1 MSPLGANSWCRCRAS
16 INFRNR
22 RTRATVAALDQA
34 QMAQTTSVSVIVP
47 VYNHA
52 ALLQRSLQA
61 LAAQTKMPDEIIVID
76 DASSDCSYD
85 VAKEF
90 AARLSPCARYTV
102 LRNDT
107 NLGVNRTLNRG
118 LTIAAG
124 DYVVC
129 TGADDWLR
137 PRFIEAMSAAAQQ
150 FPHAGLIT
158 SRYTEYFEAKD
169 HLVEHASD
177 SELGLW
183 FIADGSCHFFSPTE
197 LVKLLRR
204 ATVALYFNASMI
216 KADLLRRTG
225 GFDPALKWHADWFA
239 IYAIALRNGF
249 AVVPESLA
257 VFRVA
262 AGTYSGSGVH
272 DRKRQTEVCHAVCNK
287 LSNPDWRDLRTRL
300 AATPSPFSPLVR
312 GLVPALV
319 RRPHDW
325 DLLAHV
331 ALWWLNEARKG
342 RRPGRLRS
350 LAARLGFDIRP

>member
-1 MSPLGANSWCRCRAS
+1 
-16 INFRNR
+16 
-22 RTRATVAALDQA
+22 
-34 QMAQTTSVSVIVP
+34 MAYTISVSVILP

-52 ALLQRSLQA
+52 ALLQRALES
-61 LAAQTKMPDEIIVID
+61 LAAQTAMPDEIIVID
-76 DASSDCSYD
+76 DASSDSSHE
-85 VAKEF
+85 VAQEF
-90 AARLSPCARYTV
+90 AARFTRSARYTV

-107 NLGVNRTLNRG
+107 NLCVNRTLNRG
-118 LTIAAG
+118 LSMAAG

-150 FPHAGLIT
+150 FPNAALIT
-158 SRYTEYFEAKD
+158 SRYTEYFEAED
-169 HLVEHASD
+169 RLVEHASD
-177 SELGLW
+177 SDLGLW
-183 FIADGSCHFFSPTE
+183 FIADSTCHFFSPAE
-197 LVKLLRR
+197 LVALLRR
-204 ATVALYFNASMI
+204 ATVALYSNASMI
-216 KADLLRRTG
+216 RTELLRRTG
-225 GFDPALKWHADWFA
+225 GFDPALKWHADWFT

-272 DRKRQTEVCHAVCNK
+272 DGKRQAEVCHAVCDK
-287 LSNPDWRDLRTRL
+287 LAAPLWRDVRASL

-312 GLVPALV
+312 GLLSALA

-325 DLLAHV
+325 DLLAHI
-331 ALWWLNEARKG
+331 ALWWLNEARKA

>member
-1 MSPLGANSWCRCRAS
+1 
-16 INFRNR
+16 
-22 RTRATVAALDQA
+22 
-34 QMAQTTSVSVIVP
+34 
-47 VYNHA
+47 
-52 ALLQRSLQA
+52 
-61 LAAQTKMPDEIIVID
+61 
-76 DASSDCSYD
+76 
-85 VAKEF
+85 
-90 AARLSPCARYTV
+90 V

-137 PRFIEAMSAAAQQ
+137 PRFIEAMSTAAQQ
-150 FPHAGLIT
+150 FPHADLIT
-158 SRYTEYFEAKD
+158 SRYTEYFEAED
-169 HLVEHASD
+169 RLVEHASD

-183 FIADGSCHFFSPTE
+183 FIADSSCHFFSPAE

-216 KADLLRRTG
+216 RTDLLRRTG

-239 IYAIALRNGF
+239 IYAIALRHGF
-249 AVVPESLA
+249 AVIPESLA
-257 VFRVA
+257 VFRLA

-272 DRKRQTEVCHAVCNK
+272 DRKRQAEVCHAVCDK
-287 LSNPDWRDLRTRL
+287 LADPLWRDVRASL

-342 RRPGRLRS
+342 RRPGLLRS

>member
-1 MSPLGANSWCRCRAS
+1 
-16 INFRNR
+16 
-22 RTRATVAALDQA
+22 
-34 QMAQTTSVSVIVP
+34 MAQTTFVSVIVP

-52 ALLQRSLQA
+52 ALLPRALEA
-61 LAAQTKMPDEIIVID
+61 LAVQTKMPDEIIVID
-76 DASSDCSYD
+76 DASSDSSHE
-85 VAKEF
+85 VAQEF
-90 AARLSPCARYTV
+90 AVRFTPSVHYAV

-150 FPHAGLIT
+150 FPDAGVIT
-158 SRYTEYFEAKD
+158 SRYTEYFEAED
-169 HLVEHASD
+169 RLVEHASASD
-177 SELGLW
+177 LGLW
-183 FIADGSCHFFSPTE
+183 FIADSGYHSFSPAE
-197 LVKLLRR
+197 LAALLRR
-204 ATVALYFNASMI
+204 ACVGLYFNASVI
-216 KADLLRRTG
+216 RADLLRQTG

-249 AVVPESLA
+249 VVVPESLA

-272 DRKRQTEVCHAVCNK
+272 DRKRQTEVCHAVCDK
-287 LSNPDWRDLRTRL
+287 LADPLWRDVRASL

-312 GLVPALV
+312 RLVPALA
-319 RRPHDW
+319 RRPSDW

-331 ALWWLNEARKG
+331 ALWWLNEVRKG

>member
-1 MSPLGANSWCRCRAS
+1 VAPL
-16 INFRNR
+16 
-22 RTRATVAALDQA
+22 DPA
-34 QMAQTTSVSVIVP
+34 QMAQTTSISVILP

-52 ALLQRSLQA
+52 ALLPRALEA

-76 DASSDCSYD
+76 DASSDRSYE
-85 VAKEF
+85 VAKDF
-90 AARLSPCARYTV
+90 SARFTSSVRYSV
-102 LRNDT
+102 LHNDA

-118 LTIAAG
+118 LGVVAG

-150 FPHAGLIT
+150 FPDADLLT
-158 SRYTEYFEAKD
+158 SRYTEYFEAED
-169 HLVEHASD
+169 RLVEHAPD

-183 FIADGSCHFFSPTE
+183 FIADSSCHFFSPAE
-197 LVKLLRR
+197 LVALLRR
-204 ATVALYFNASMI
+204 ACVALYFNASLI
-216 KADLLRRTG
+216 RADVLRRTG

-239 IYAIALRNGF
+239 IYAIALRYGF

-262 AGTYSGSGVH
+262 SGTYSGSGVH
-272 DRKRQTEVCHAVCNK
+272 DRKRQTEVCHAVCDK
-287 LSNPDWRDLRTRL
+287 LADPTWRDVRASL
-300 AATPSPFSPLVR
+300 AATPSPLSPLVR
-312 GLVPALV
+312 GLVPALA

-331 ALWWLNEARKG
+331 ALWWLNEVRKG

>member
-1 MSPLGANSWCRCRAS
+1 
-16 INFRNR
+16 
-22 RTRATVAALDQA
+22 
-34 QMAQTTSVSVIVP
+34 MAQTTSVSIVLP

-52 ALLQRSLQA
+52 VLLPRALEA

-76 DASSDCSYD
+76 DASSDSSHE
-85 VAKEF
+85 VARDF
-90 AARLSPCARYTV
+90 AARLGSRARYTV
-102 LRNDT
+102 LRNET

-118 LTIAAG
+118 LGIVAG

-150 FPHAGLIT
+150 FPEAALIT
-158 SRYTEYFEAKD
+158 SRYTEYFEAENR
-169 HLVEHASD
+169 LVEHASD

-183 FIADGSCHFFSPTE
+183 FVADNRCNFFSPAE
-197 LVKLLRR
+197 LSALLRR
-204 ATVALYFNASMI
+204 ATVALYFNASAL
-216 KADLLRRTG
+216 KTDLLRRAG

-262 AGTYSGSGVH
+262 SGTYSGSGVH
-272 DRKRQTEVCHAVCNK
+272 DRKRQIEVCHAVCDK
-287 LSNPDWRDLRTRL
+287 LNDPPWRDVRSSL
-300 AATPSPFSPLVR
+300 ATAPSPFSPLVR
-312 GLVPALV
+312 GLVPALA
-319 RRPHDW
+319 RRPRDW

-331 ALWWLNEARKG
+331 ALWWLNEVRKG

-350 LAARLGFDIRP
+350 LASRLGFDIRP